1 MKIFAVIHNYGKT
14 GKDSPMG
21 TGEPAWYEM
30 PDSSILRTGNPFFVP
45 DFDTEFLAF
54 PSICYRIGRLGKSIA
69 RRFADRYIDSAT
81 VAVAVVASN
90 RLRDLREQGMP
101 WAQATAFDR
110 SCMLG
115 NLVPVDTFI
124 ECGAIKIECGDSV
137 MQYDLT
143 RMHRHAGEIIE
154 AISSD
159 NTLKNG
165 DLILAALPPE
175 GMPLFPETRITAE
188 QPDQNMKLIDINIK

>member
-1 MKIFAVIHNYGKT
+1 MKIFAVIHNYGNT
-14 GKDSPMG
+14 SKDSPMG
-21 TGEPAWYEM
+21 TGDPAWYEM

-101 WAQATAFDR
+101 W
-110 SCMLG
+110 
-115 NLVPVDTFI
+115 
-124 ECGAIKIECGDSV
+124 GACNSIRQK
-137 MQYDLT
+137 L
-143 RMHRHAGEIIE
+143 HAWQFG
-154 AISSD
+154 AC
-159 NTLKNG
+159 
-165 DLILAALPPE
+165 
-175 GMPLFPETRITAE
+175 
-188 QPDQNMKLIDINIK
+188 